1 MNTKGT
7 LSWFGAGL
15 FALTF
20 LLTDIHIAQRRL
32 FWYDEIGTLELMKL
46 PDLSTFWHVQNSFRG
61 DSAPAAYVLL
71 VRLVYQLSGHAEI
84 GVRLLSAVAMM
95 ITLVVTFDCARR
107 LTDGVHGLIAQ
118 CVMASSFF
126 TYYGYEG
133 RSYALAVLFIVIALW
148 LWLHTQEESR
158 GASVAFGVA
167 IFGAVSMHFNSV
179 LAMVPFG
186 FWEVYRW
193 RPWQKPSPK
202 FLAGMVGLLCAV
214 GIAAQQVRM
223 MHSVGRAPASSWSAP
238 SFAALVRVFSQMFPA
253 GLFVLAVFVILRCLV
268 GGVAKPMANSE
279 RLCWLFLT
287 IPLVG
292 FILAMAVTKSF
303 YNRYLIS
310 TLPGVAVGFG
320 CLVERHFRG
329 RVSIA
334 FLAFLSV
341 LAIGRQTRDA
351 RGVEEIE
358 PISAPDQQLHTRQA
372 MAVEDTLLRDGKRV
386 IITDQMVVR
395 ALRYYSR
402 HPELYASYGPNDD
415 PYFCQY
421 LGSACWSLDM
431 AKAHASDLASIY
443 PSGRFLL
450 AMTEAGFQATV
461 KLPDPMVVYFSP
473 R

>member
-1 MNTKGT
+1 MNKQST

-15 FALTF
+15 FALAF
-20 LLTDIHIAQRRL
+20 LLTDVHIAQRRL
-32 FWYDEIGTLELMKL
+32 FWYDEIGTLELVKL

-71 VRLVYQLSGHAEI
+71 VRLVYQLTGHAEI
-84 GVRLLSAVAMM
+84 GVRLLSAVAMT

-107 LTDGVHGLIAQ
+107 LTNGVHGLIAL

-133 RSYALAVLFIVIALW
+133 RSYSLAVLFIATALW
-148 LWLHTQEESR
+148 LWLHTAEESK
-158 GASVAFGVA
+158 GASVAFGAA

-193 RPWQKPSPK
+193 RPWRKPSPK
-202 FLAGMVGLLCAV
+202 FLAGVVGLLCAL

-223 MHSVGRAPASSWSAP
+223 MHSVSQAPAESWSAP
-238 SFAALVRVFSQMFPA
+238 SFAALVRVFSEMFPA
-253 GLFVLAVFVILRCLV
+253 GLFVLAVFVILKCLL
-268 GGVAKPMANSE
+268 GSVAKPMADSE

-292 FILAMAVTKSF
+292 FILAVAVTKSF

-310 TLPGVAVGFG
+310 TLPGVAVAFG
-320 CLVERHFRG
+320 CLVERHLRG
-329 RVSIA
+329 RTSIA

-341 LAIGRQTRDA
+341 LVIGRQIRDA
-351 RGVEEIE
+351 RGAEQLE
-358 PISAPDQQLHTRQA
+358 PASAPNQQLHTRQA
-372 MAVEDTLLRDGKRV
+372 MAVEDTLLRDGKKVV
-386 IITDQMVVR
+386 ITEHMVVR

-402 HPELYASYGPNDD
+402 HPELYVSYGPNDA

-421 LGSACWSLDM
+421 LGDACWSLDM

-443 PSGRFLL
+443 PSDRFLS

-461 KLPDPMVVYFSP
+461 KLPNPMVVYFSP